1 MTEVT
6 QMMDILK
13 SQSSEII
20 IISDA
25 NSVFISELL
34 DAANLTSYIT
44 KVFTNPAYFDDV
56 RSIAVEQSSPNW
68 ISKLLLF
75 YYRVEFR
82 YTCHCNQ
89 ILDVTGRKTQGPT
102 IHTSN

>member
-1 MTEVT
+1 MTFTNKVNYSIYLLLQVTPDQITKCIRSLPFMTEVT

-56 RSIAVEQSSPNW
+56 RNIA
-68 ISKLLLF
+68 IS
-75 YYRVEFR
+75 
-82 YTCHCNQ
+82 
-89 ILDVTGRKTQGPT
+89 
-102 IHTSN
+102 

>member
-1 MTEVT
+1 MTFTNKVNYSIYLLLQVTPDQIRKCIRTLPFMTEVT

-56 RSIAVEQSSPNW
+56 RSIAV
-68 ISKLLLF
+68 
-75 YYRVEFR
+75 
-82 YTCHCNQ
+82 
-89 ILDVTGRKTQGPT
+89 
-102 IHTSN
+102 

>member
-1 MTEVT
+1 MTSMNKVNYGIYLQLQVTPDEIRKLIRSLPFMTEVT
-6 QMMDILK
+6 QMMDVLK

-56 RSIAVEQSSPNW
+56 RA
-68 ISKLLLF
+68 ISKLSQ
-75 YYRVEFR
+75 
-82 YTCHCNQ
+82 N
-89 ILDVTGRKTQGPT
+89 
-102 IHTSN
+102 